1 MNDTGW
7 ERLTDAIDVKL
18 GISRHGRDVRPL
30 ADRPDLSERIEY
42 IEFTNGTQEL
52 RLERSTGP
60 AIVDRKSHYSHRGG
74 TANRM
79 EYIYD
84 PNETVQKVTLHRR
97 VNDDWEA
104 VDMSQLSL

>member
-1 MNDTGW
+1 MNDVSW

-18 GISRHGRDVRPL
+18 GIKRHGRDARPL

-42 IEFTNGTQEL
+42 IEFTNGGQEF

-60 AIVDRKSHYSHRGG
+60 AIIDRKSHYSHRAG

-84 PNETVQKVTLHRR
+84 EHETAQKVTLYRQEAG
-97 VNDDWEA
+97 DWVA
-104 VDMSQLSL
+104 VDISQLEL